1 MTTYANFVKSLGDL
15 AISDVY
21 YRLDEPPVMLND
33 LPAQWVQFPTGTE
46 GAMTFDA
53 HGGWP
58 TFTAQLIVA
67 YEAIGQG
74 SQKANFAGTVG
85 MMDNVAD
92 ALRAAV
98 GTVVKGKLTWIMR
111 IGEVLVGEISY
122 WAVITDVTGHG

>member
-1 MTTYANFVKSLGDL
+1 MTTYANFVKNLGDL

-21 YRLDEPPVMLND
+21 YKLDEPPVMLND
-33 LPAQWVQFPTGTE
+33 LPAQWVQFPTGAE

-74 SQKANFAGTVG
+74 SQKVNFAGTVG
-85 MMDNVAD
+85 MMDNVSN

-111 IGEVLVGEISY
+111 IAEVLVGEISY
-122 WAVITDVTGHG
+122 WAVITEVTGHG